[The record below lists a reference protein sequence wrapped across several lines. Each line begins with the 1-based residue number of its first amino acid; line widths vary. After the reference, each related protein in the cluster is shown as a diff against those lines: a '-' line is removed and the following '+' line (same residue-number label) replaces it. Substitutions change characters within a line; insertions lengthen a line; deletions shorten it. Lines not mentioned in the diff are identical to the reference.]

1 MIKISILLAFSVFVT
16 TSLIFAS
23 MSYDAIYGQKNQ
35 STSLTP
41 QPIRPD
47 QQAAQAQ
54 QQAAQAQQQA
64 AQSQPQSTNQT
75 SAQPQS
81 TNQTSAQPQ
90 STNQTSAQP
99 QSTNQ
104 TSGKLNVKSLLNYT
118 NHAVLALHGKHLSS
132 SKQKIAEDNLLK
144 IQEMLIKNSP
154 GKSLILKPQSILP

>member
-1 MIKISILLAFSVFVT
+1 M
-16 TSLIFAS
+16 IFAS
-23 MSYDAIYGQKNQ
+23 MSYDTIYGQKNQ

-81 TNQTSAQPQ
+81 TNQTS
-90 STNQTSAQP
+90 
-99 QSTNQ
+99 
-104 TSGKLNVKSLLNYT
+104 GMLNVKSLLNYT

-154 GKSLILKPQSILP
+154 NKSLILKPQSILP

>member
-23 MSYDAIYGQKNQ
+23 MSYDTIYGQKNQ

-47 QQAAQAQ
+47 

-81 TNQTSAQPQ
+81 TNQTS
-90 STNQTSAQP
+90 
-99 QSTNQ
+99 
-104 TSGKLNVKSLLNYT
+104 GMLNVKSLLNYT

-154 GKSLILKPQSILP
+154 NKSLILKPQSILP